1 MKITPLPEASLSFKV
16 LASLLLL
23 TVALGYLFGI
33 LNIYNNTGFSY
44 TGLVTHYRGD
54 VQEVTVPRDFAFAK
68 LVHEHHV
75 HVFSLSM
82 LFFLVGAIFIL
93 TQLPELM
100 KAIFVAFPFLGMIL
114 DFTSFWLLVFVSP
127 LFAALAILFGS
138 CMALSF
144 FLIVG
149 RPLYEMWILPLWRH
163 QWGEE
168 KIPWFLR

>member
-23 TVALGYLFGI
+23 AVAAGYVFGLI
-33 LNIYNNTGFSY
+33 NIYNNTGFSY
-44 TGLVTHYRGD
+44 TGLVSTYRGD
-54 VQEVTVPRDFAFAK
+54 VKEMTVPAEFAFAK
-68 LVHEHHV
+68 LIHEHHV
-75 HVFSLSM
+75 HIFGISM

-93 TQLPELM
+93 TQLPERI
-100 KAIFVAFPFLGMIL
+100 KAVLVAVPFLGMLL

-127 LFAALAILFGS
+127 FFATLAMVFGAA
-138 CMALSF
+138 MAFSF

-149 RPLYEMWILPLWRH
+149 RPLYEMWVLPLWRR
-163 QWGEE
+163 QWGEG